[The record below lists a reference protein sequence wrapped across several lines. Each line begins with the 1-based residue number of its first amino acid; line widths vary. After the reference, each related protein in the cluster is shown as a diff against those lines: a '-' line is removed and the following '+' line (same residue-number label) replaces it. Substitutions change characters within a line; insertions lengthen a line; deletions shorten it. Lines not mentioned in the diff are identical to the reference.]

1 MLQAD
6 DGRFAE
12 FEHAMIP
19 GAFASK
25 MLSPRFHLCRR
36 TGIRRTTPVIDL
48 LKFTPNGANQS
59 QTLGR
64 AASFTAP
71 DAR

>member
-6 DGRFAE
+6 DGRFAG

-19 GAFASK
+19 GTFASE

-36 TGIRRTTPVIDL
+36 TGIRRTTPV
-48 LKFTPNGANQS
+48 
-59 QTLGR
+59 
-64 AASFTAP
+64 
-71 DAR
+71 

>member
-19 GAFASK
+19 GTFASE
-25 MLSPRFHLCRR
+25 MLSPRFTFADGQGYAGQRR
-36 TGIRRTTPVIDL
+36 
-48 LKFTPNGANQS
+48 
-59 QTLGR
+59 
-64 AASFTAP
+64 
-71 DAR
+71 

>member
-25 MLSPRFHLCRR
+25 MLSPRFTFADGQGYAGQRR
-36 TGIRRTTPVIDL
+36 
-48 LKFTPNGANQS
+48 
-59 QTLGR
+59 
-64 AASFTAP
+64 
-71 DAR
+71 

>member
-48 LKFTPNGANQS
+48 LKFTPNELTS
-59 QTLGR
+59 PKR
-64 AASFTAP
+64 
-71 DAR
+71 

>member
-19 GAFASK
+19 GTFASE
-25 MLSPRFHLCRR
+25 MLCRDF
-36 TGIRRTTPVIDL
+36 TFADGQGYAGQRR
-48 LKFTPNGANQS
+48 
-59 QTLGR
+59 
-64 AASFTAP
+64 
-71 DAR
+71 